1 MPGFDV
7 DKIRKDFPILST
19 TSHGK
24 PLVYL
29 DSAATSQKPI
39 QVINRIEE
47 FYKTFNAN
55 IHRGLYELSM
65 RSTEEYERSKE
76 LAAKFINAD
85 TYRSII
91 YCRNTTDAINI
102 VALSWGEP
110 NISKG
115 DRILITDMEHHSNIV
130 PWLMLAK
137 RKGAALDHAAL
148 KDRSFVDMEDFK
160 AKLEKNPKIVAFT
173 HASNVL
179 GTINDVKEM
188 ARLAHKAG
196 ALVLVDAAQSAPHM
210 PIDVKDMGCDFL
222 VFSGHKM
229 LGPAGIGILYGGEEL
244 LESITPAIVGS
255 DMIRSVTFDNA
266 YWNELPWK
274 FESGTP
280 NTEGGVGFAAA
291 IEYLKNVGMK
301 NIREHEVKLAKYAL
315 KRLGEIKGIKLYG
328 PGLKDVGRRGGV
340 ISFNIEGAHPHD
352 VATIFD
358 SEGIAI
364 RAGHHCAMPLVN
376 QVLSESSVARIS
388 FYLYNKEEEI
398 DKAVDAIEKVGRVL
412 QLKSSN

>member
-1 MPGFDV
+1 MAGIDV
-7 DKIRKDFPILST
+7 TDIRKDFPILST
-19 TSHGK
+19 TNHGK

-29 DSAATSQKPI
+29 DSAATSQKPLY
-39 QVINRIEE
+39 VINRVSEY
-47 FYKTFNAN
+47 YKTFNAN

-65 RSTEEYERSKE
+65 RSTEEYQRSKE
-76 LAAKFINAD
+76 LSAKLINAES
-85 TYRSII
+85 YRDII

-110 NISKG
+110 NIGKG

-137 RKGAALDHAAL
+137 RKKAILEHAKL
-148 KDRSFVDMEDFK
+148 KDKSFVDMDDFK
-160 AKLEKNPKIVAFT
+160 EKLEHGPKMVAIT

-179 GTINDVKEM
+179 GTINDAKEM

-196 ALVLVDAAQSAPHM
+196 ALVLIDAAQSVPHM
-210 PIDVKDMGCDFL
+210 PVDVKDMDCDFL
-222 VFSGHKM
+222 TFSSHKM
-229 LGPAGIGILYGGEEL
+229 LGPAGIGVLYGKDQL

-255 DMIRSVTFDNA
+255 DMIRSVTFDSA
-266 YWNELPWK
+266 SWNELPWK

-280 NTEGGVGFAAA
+280 NMEGGVGLAAA
-291 IEYLKNVGMK
+291 IEYLEKIGMRR
-301 NIREHEVKLAKYAL
+301 IREHEMKIARYAL
-315 KRLGEIKGIKLYG
+315 KRLDEVKGVKVYG
-328 PGLKDVGRRGGV
+328 PGLKDADKRGGV
-340 ISFNIEGAHPHD
+340 VSFNIDGAHPHD

-376 QVLSESSVARIS
+376 QVLEETSVARMS
-388 FYLYNKEEEI
+388 FYLYNMEEEV
-398 DKAVDAIEKVGRVL
+398 DKAVDAISKVRKVL
-412 QLKSSN
+412 RIKD

>member
-1 MPGFDV
+1 MADLDV
-7 DKIRKDFPILST
+7 TDIRKDFPILST
-19 TSHGK
+19 TNHGK

-29 DSAATSQKPI
+29 DSAATSQKPLY
-39 QVINRIEE
+39 VINRVSEY
-47 FYKTFNAN
+47 YKTFNAN

-65 RSTEEYERSKE
+65 KSTEEYQRSKE
-76 LAAKFINAD
+76 LSAKLINAES
-85 TYRSII
+85 YRDII

-110 NISKG
+110 NIGKG

-137 RKGAALDHAAL
+137 RKKAILEHARL
-148 KDRSFVDMEDFK
+148 KDKSFVDMDDFK
-160 AKLEKNPKIVAFT
+160 EKLEHGPKMVAIT

-179 GTINDVKEM
+179 GTINNAKEM

-196 ALVLVDAAQSAPHM
+196 ALVLIDAAQSVPHM
-210 PIDVKDMGCDFL
+210 PVDVKDIDCDFL
-222 VFSGHKM
+222 AFSSHKM
-229 LGPAGIGILYGGEEL
+229 LGPAGVGVLYGKDQL

-255 DMIRSVTFDNA
+255 DMIRSVTFDSA
-266 YWNELPWK
+266 DWNELPWK

-280 NTEGGVGFAAA
+280 NMEGGVGLAAA
-291 IEYLKNVGMK
+291 IEYLERIGMRR
-301 NIREHEVKLAKYAL
+301 IREHEMKIARYAL
-315 KRLGEIKGIKLYG
+315 KRLEEVRGVKVYG
-328 PGLKDVGRRGGV
+328 PGVRDADKRGGV
-340 ISFNIEGAHPHD
+340 VSFNIAGAHPHD

-376 QVLSESSVARIS
+376 QVLDETSVARMS
-388 FYLYNKEEEI
+388 FYLYNMEEEV
-398 DKAVDAIEKVGRVL
+398 DRAVDAISKVRKVL
-412 QLKSSN
+412 RIKE

>member
-1 MPGFDV
+1 MAGIDV
-7 DKIRKDFPILST
+7 TDIRKDFPILST
-19 TSHGK
+19 TNHGK

-29 DSAATSQKPI
+29 DSAATSQKPLY
-39 QVINRIEE
+39 VINRVSEY
-47 FYKTFNAN
+47 YKTFNAN

-65 RSTEEYERSKE
+65 RSTEEYQRSKE
-76 LAAKFINAD
+76 LSAKLINAES
-85 TYRSII
+85 YRDII

-110 NISKG
+110 NIEKG

-137 RKGAALDHAAL
+137 RKKAILEHAKL
-148 KDRSFVDMEDFK
+148 KDKSFVDMDDFK
-160 AKLEKNPKIVAFT
+160 EKLEHGPKMVAIT

-179 GTINDVKEM
+179 GTINDAKEM

-196 ALVLVDAAQSAPHM
+196 ALVLIDAAQSLPHM
-210 PIDVKDMGCDFL
+210 PVDVKDMDCDFL
-222 VFSGHKM
+222 TFSSHKM
-229 LGPAGIGILYGGEEL
+229 LGPAGIGVLYGKDQL

-255 DMIRSVTFDNA
+255 DMIRSVTFDSA
-266 YWNELPWK
+266 DWNELPWK

-280 NTEGGVGFAAA
+280 NMEGGVGLAAA
-291 IEYLKNVGMK
+291 IEYLERIGMRR
-301 NIREHEVKLAKYAL
+301 IREHEMKIARYAL
-315 KRLGEIKGIKLYG
+315 KRLDEVKGVKVYG
-328 PGLKDVGRRGGV
+328 PGLKDADKRGGV
-340 ISFNIEGAHPHD
+340 VSFNIDGAHPHD

-376 QVLSESSVARIS
+376 QVLEETSVARMS
-388 FYLYNKEEEI
+388 FYLYNMEEEV
-398 DKAVDAIEKVGRVL
+398 DKAVDAISKVRKVL
-412 QLKSSN
+412 RIKD

>member
-1 MPGFDV
+1 MAGIDV
-7 DKIRKDFPILST
+7 TDIRKDFPILST
-19 TSHGK
+19 TNHGK

-29 DSAATSQKPI
+29 DSAATSQKPLY
-39 QVINRIEE
+39 VINRVSEY
-47 FYKTFNAN
+47 YKTFNAN

-65 RSTEEYERSKE
+65 RSTEEYQRSKE
-76 LAAKFINAD
+76 LSAKLINAES
-85 TYRSII
+85 YRDII

-110 NISKG
+110 NIEKG

-137 RKGAALDHAAL
+137 RKKAILEHAKL
-148 KDRSFVDMEDFK
+148 KDKSFVDMDDFK
-160 AKLEKNPKIVAFT
+160 EKLEHGPKMVAIT

-179 GTINDVKEM
+179 GTINDAKEM

-196 ALVLVDAAQSAPHM
+196 ALVLIDAAQSVPHM
-210 PIDVKDMGCDFL
+210 PVDVKDMDCDFL
-222 VFSGHKM
+222 TFSSHKM
-229 LGPAGIGILYGGEEL
+229 LGPAGIGVLYGKDQL

-255 DMIRSVTFDNA
+255 DMIRSVTFDSA
-266 YWNELPWK
+266 DWNELPWK

-280 NTEGGVGFAAA
+280 NMEGGVGLAAA
-291 IEYLKNVGMK
+291 IEYLERIGMRR
-301 NIREHEVKLAKYAL
+301 IREHEMKIARYAL
-315 KRLGEIKGIKLYG
+315 KRLDEVKGVKVYG
-328 PGLKDVGRRGGV
+328 PGLKDADKRGGV
-340 ISFNIEGAHPHD
+340 VSFNIDGAHPHD

-376 QVLSESSVARIS
+376 QVLEETSVARMS
-388 FYLYNKEEEI
+388 FYLYNMEEEV
-398 DKAVDAIEKVGRVL
+398 DKAVDAISKVRKVL
-412 QLKSSN
+412 RIKD